1 MQCKCS
7 SYTRKA
13 NAVMK
18 SFLVCR
24 LNCRITMIWPFIVF
38 VVITMQHIWK
48 CRILLAEKG
57 LWNSM
62 ICVSFFYDRE
72 AMRTKAKSAI
82 NGLKKSLLDMKT
94 FINEVSNILIVWIN
108 WDLLN
113 TNKFRHF
120 IKCSSSIR
128 TCKSKICSINNLDIV
143 IKMYIF
149 DILVYSIILASVV
162 FLWDLW
168 NALIAYV
175 RVNLKSVVLIIM
187 TL

>member
-1 MQCKCS
+1 
-7 SYTRKA
+7 
-13 NAVMK
+13 
-18 SFLVCR
+18 
-24 LNCRITMIWPFIVF
+24 
-38 VVITMQHIWK
+38 
-48 CRILLAEKG
+48 
-57 LWNSM
+57 
-62 ICVSFFYDRE
+62 
-72 AMRTKAKSAI
+72 MRTKAKSAI

-162 FLWDLW
+162 FLWKKDTHIMLFHSPFSANNILHFQIW
-168 NALIAYV
+168 CIVITTNTI
-175 RVNLKSVVLIIM
+175 NGHIIVILQFKRH
-187 TL
+187 TKNDFITAFAFLV